1 MRMDKKVNLFRMIF
15 LIAPLSVLIFIFMQF
30 YNGLIKGTNIYLHS
44 YISTEQTINCNSEEC
59 YIHYYGNNSVDCN
72 IKTSIR
78 SEEIFKSS
86 RTKVYYDK
94 KGNCSLYLIEAEDGT
109 AFFGGNNIGVISV
122 FAMFGFFILM
132 ASVIIRQFLDS
143 LREYRMI
150 DYFEKNEPEVY
161 KDIPFRSVKNVAQEG
176 EYTHKVKVEINLPS
190 NGLTT
195 FKQKVKTSNH
205 IIESVDVYV
214 DPNDISKYYIV
225 DSKDRGRN
233 YRRTNENDL

>member
-1 MRMDKKVNLFRMIF
+1 MKMDKKVNLFRMIF
-15 LIAPLSVLIFIFMQF
+15 LIVPFSVLIFIFMQF
-30 YNGLIKGTNIYLHS
+30 YNGLIRGTKIYLHS
-44 YISTEQTINCNSEEC
+44 YISTEQTINCNNEEC
-59 YIHYYGNNSVDCN
+59 YIHYYGNKSIDCN
-72 IKTSIR
+72 IKTNIN
-78 SEEIFKSS
+78 SEDSFKSS
-86 RTKVYYDK
+86 RTKIYYDK
-94 KGNCSLYLIEAEDGT
+94 KGNCSLYSIEAEDGT
-109 AFFGGNNIGVISV
+109 SFFGGNNIGVISV
-122 FAMFGFFILM
+122 IAMLGFFILM
-132 ASVIIRQFLDS
+132 ASVIIRQFLDG
-143 LREYRMI
+143 LREYRI
-150 DYFEKNEPEVY
+150 ISYFEKNAPEVY